1 MKEVGNFSVLMSVYA
16 KERSEYLERALRSI
30 TDDQELLPSE
40 IILVEDGPLT
50 DELNDTI
57 GKFAL
62 KHKDMLKI
70 VKLDEN
76 RGLGNAL
83 KIGLMHCTNDIVAR
97 MDSDDISLP
106 ERFKIQY
113 EFFVEHNFDV
123 VGANILEFYG
133 NEDNIVGMRKVPEF
147 HEDIV
152 AYSKKRSPVNHPVVM
167 FKKGSVL
174 NAGSYEEIKGF
185 EDYYLWIRMIRN
197 GYLFYNIQR
206 PLLKFRT
213 SEEMIARRGS
223 FNYLRTEVS
232 FFKMLREIGYI
243 NAVEYLNV
251 ISIRALFRILPDNVR
266 LFLYRKFLR
275 KRP

>member
-1 MKEVGNFSVLMSVYA
+1 MKEFGNFSVLMSVYA
-16 KERSEYLERALRSI
+16 KEKPEYLDRALRSI
-30 TDDQELLPSE
+30 TDDQELLPCE
-40 IILVEDGPLT
+40 IVLVEDGPLT

-57 GKFAL
+57 EKFVL

-83 KIGLMHCTNDIVAR
+83 RIGLMHCTNDIVAR

-113 EFFVEHNFDV
+113 KFFIEHNFDV
-123 VGANILEFYG
+123 VGANTLDFYG

-152 AYSKKRSPVNHPVVM
+152 AYSKKRSPVNHVAVM
-167 FKKGSVL
+167 FKKSSVL
-174 NAGSYEEIKGF
+174 NVGSYKEIKGF

-197 GYLFYNIQR
+197 GYLFYNIQS
-206 PLLKFRT
+206 PLLKVRT
-213 SEEMIARRGS
+213 SKERITRRGS
-223 FNYLRTEVS
+223 FKYLRTEVN
-232 FFKMLREIGYI
+232 FFKMLHEIGYI
-243 NAVEYLNV
+243 NTVEYLNA
-251 ISIRALFRILPDNVR
+251 ISIRALFRIVPDNVR

>member
-1 MKEVGNFSVLMSVYA
+1 MKEFGTFSVLMSVYA
-16 KERSEYLERALRSI
+16 KERPEYLERALRSI

-40 IILVEDGPLT
+40 IVLVEDGPLT

-57 GKFAL
+57 EKFAL

-76 RGLGNAL
+76 RGPGNASR
-83 KIGLMHCTNDIVAR
+83 IGLMHCTNDIVAR

-113 EFFVEHNFDV
+113 RFFIEHNFDV
-123 VGANILEFYG
+123 VGTNTLDFYG

-152 AYSKKRSPVNHPVVM
+152 AYSKKRSPVNNTTAM
-167 FKKGSVL
+167 FKKSSVL
-174 NAGSYEEIKGF
+174 NVGSYEEMRVF
-185 EDYYLWIRMIRN
+185 EDYYLWIKMIRN
-197 GYLFYNIQR
+197 GYLFYNIQS
-206 PLLKFRT
+206 PLLKVRT
-213 SEEMIARRGS
+213 SKERIARRGS
-223 FNYLRTEVS
+223 LNYLRIEVN

-243 NAVEYLNV
+243 NSMEYFSA
-251 ISIRALFRILPDNVR
+251 ISIRTLFRIVPGNVR
-266 LFLYRKFLR
+266 FFLYKEFLR